1 MEGLHEELLLII
13 INLVEYIDLNIKN
26 DSTQYAIV
34 IDQFKYINDTEN
46 TSELLLKLKKIIEK
60 KNNFSLIICSS
71 FNYLGIKDNLISYL
85 SEKEKDRKFRFD
97 FVNKLCNKPNIH
109 EESEYLQLFGYL
121 PRYCQIQKI
130 LDKKYVNLMKKI
142 IKKKFKTF
150 YNSVCDENYKM
161 EDFMILQLKWIKENA
176 KKNYP

>member
-1 MEGLHEELLLII
+1 M
-13 INLVEYIDLNIKN
+13 
-26 DSTQYAIV
+26 
-34 IDQFKYINDTEN
+34 
-46 TSELLLKLKKIIEK
+46 
-60 KNNFSLIICSS
+60 
-71 FNYLGIKDNLISYL
+71 ISYL

-130 LDKKYVNLMKKI
+130 IDKKYVNLMKKI

-176 KKNYP
+176 KKKLSQE